1 MEENL
6 NSGVTERVDSV
17 DASKI
22 LGTTSEGSAKS
33 TGRSSAGVKSSETSA
48 DSYSTLAL
56 IFGVLSVVGGFSGIV
71 SLAFGI
77 VGLIMADK
85 AKRLGLDD
93 TMRKVG
99 FWTSL
104 AGVIMSG
111 ISLLLILFIIAIWGL
126 GFFGTILAIIAG
138 GAIAAKGLIIL
149 L

>member
-1 MEENL
+1 ML
-6 NSGVTERVDSV
+6 FRFV

-33 TGRSSAGVKSSETSA
+33 TGRSSADVKSSETSA

-56 IFGVLSVVGGFSGIV
+56 IFGVLSVVGGFSGII

-104 AGVIMSG
+104 AGVVLSG
-111 ISLLLILFIIAIWGL
+111 LALLAILAIIAIWGL

-138 GAIAAKGLIIL
+138 GAIIAAKGLIIL